1 MKSRVVIFALVALA
15 LGCDD
20 SAAPQDAF
28 SGFYKLVT
36 VDGVNV
42 PTTVSGNPSIPAYP
56 LNVDTLLMDAAGH
69 FDDEPVPDSGTRIG
83 LQGTWGYRGDSVFFF
98 ESTIGA
104 EAAKAHLVGTTLNMR
119 TEALHIFPNHD
130 FVYVKI
136 Q

>member
-1 MKSRVVIFALVALA
+1 VVRRFTVLALVALA
-15 LGCDD
+15 AGCGD
-20 SAAPQDAF
+20 ATAPQDAF

-36 VDGVNV
+36 VDGINV
-42 PTTVSGNPSIPAYP
+42 PTTVTGNDIIAHYP
-56 LNVDTLLMDAAGH
+56 LNVDTLLLDAQGH
-69 FDDEPVPDSGTRIG
+69 FDDEPVPDSGQRIG
-83 LQGTWGYRGDSVFFF
+83 LQGTWGFRGDSVFFF

-104 EAAKAHLVGTTLNMR
+104 EAAKAKLTGTSLSMR

>member
-1 MKSRVVIFALVALA
+1 MTRRLLAVAAAALA
-15 LGCDD
+15 LGCSD
-20 SAAPQDAF
+20 STAPQDAF

-42 PTTVSGNPSIPAYP
+42 PTTVTGNPTIPHYP
-56 LNVDTLLMDAAGH
+56 INVDTLLLEATGH
-69 FDDEPVPDSGTRIG
+69 FDDEPVPDSGQRIG
-83 LQGTWGYRGDSVFFF
+83 LQGTWGFRGDSVFFF

-104 EAAKAHLVGTTLNMR
+104 EAAKAQLVGATLTMR

-130 FVYVKI
+130 FVYAKI